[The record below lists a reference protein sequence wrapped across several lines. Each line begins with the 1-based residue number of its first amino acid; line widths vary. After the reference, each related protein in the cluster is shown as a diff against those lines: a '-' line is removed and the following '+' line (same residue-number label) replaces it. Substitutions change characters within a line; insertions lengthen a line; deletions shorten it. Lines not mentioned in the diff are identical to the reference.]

1 MLKRANAV
9 VEARI
14 VNKFD
19 VREEDLVEMELNWR
33 VDSWLLGVF
42 VDV

>member
-19 VREEDLVEMELNWR
+19 MKEEEVVKVELK
-33 VDSWLLGVF
+33 
-42 VDV
+42 